1 MLAGMSAVAGL
12 ASPATPAG
20 PVTWPAGFTAA
31 ACLTF
36 DLDAEAA
43 VLTADINSVN
53 RMSPMSHQAYGP
65 LAGVPRILD
74 LLARN
79 NVRATFFV
87 PGYSAHRYPSVVQAI
102 AEAGHEIAHHSYF
115 HENTIGMDAST
126 EADMIDLGL
135 EALSEVA
142 GVRPSGY
149 RAPMW
154 EMTYNTPRLLAE
166 RGFLYDSSLM
176 DSDHPYRL
184 AVANTEASLI
194 EIPAYWGLDDWEQ
207 YAFLPDLIGSGV
219 IESPAKALEMWTL
232 ELEAMHAIGAAF
244 VLTCH
249 PFLSGR
255 PARARALELLIDK
268 MAALPGLWIS
278 TVGEVAQHVAGLGL
292 TPRPCPQ
299 PVLPDAA
306 YWIARPAS
314 DHIEKG
320 DRHDGHGA

>member
-1 MLAGMSAVAGL
+1 MLARM
-12 ASPATPAG
+12 ASQDLKSTAAPAG
-20 PVTWPAGFTAA
+20 PITWPDGYKAA

-43 VLTADINSVN
+43 VLTADINSIH

-65 LAGVPRILD
+65 LAGVPR
-74 LLARN
+74 LLELLRN
-79 NVRATFFV
+79 HGLTATFFI
-87 PGYSAHRYPSVVQAI
+87 PGYSAHRYPATVRSI

-115 HENTIGMDAST
+115 HENTIGMDAKT

-135 EALSEVA
+135 AALDEVA
-142 GVRPSGY
+142 GVRPVGY

-154 EMTYNTPRLLAE
+154 ELTYNTPRLLAD

-184 AVANTEASLI
+184 AVDGSNVQSSLV
-194 EIPAYWGLDDWEQ
+194 EIPVWWGLDDWEQ
-207 YAFLPDLIGSGV
+207 YAFLPDLIGPGV
-219 IESPAKALEMWTL
+219 IESPAKALEMWLL
-232 ELEAMHAIGAAF
+232 ELDAYYKIGAAYT
-244 VLTCH
+244 LTCH

-255 PARARALELLIDK
+255 PGRARALEQLIER
-268 MAALPGLWIS
+268 MAELPGLWVTS
-278 TVGEVAQHVAGLGL
+278 LGEVARHVASLDL

-306 YWIARPAS
+306 YWVARRP
-314 DHIEKG
+314 DT
-320 DRHDGHGA
+320 